1 MQLLRSHTTMILSRL
16 DLHRRLHRPHRR
28 PRRGGHARPWIRA
41 RLRLYRYFH
50 MFTNLFLT
58 QNIVLFTLYK
68 YFYLIELFQTTPR
81 MSSSVSSSSS
91 SSTTSS
97 TRRWISSSVRFHY
110 TNSLLSI
117 SIFRLHTAQIVEC
130 VEFVSSI
137 C

>member
-1 MQLLRSHTTMILSRL
+1 MQLLRSHTTIILFRL
-16 DLHRRLHRPHRR
+16 DLHRRLHHHRPHHRR
-28 PRRGGHARPWIRA
+28 PRRGEHARRWIRA
-41 RLRLYRYFH
+41 NSKLYRYFH

-97 TRRWISSSVRFHY
+97 TRRWILSSVRFYY
-110 TNSLLSI
+110 TNSLLPYLSLD
-117 SIFRLHTAQIVEC
+117 RTLHKLLNV
-130 VEFVSSI
+130 
-137 C
+137 